1 MARPGR
7 LAVVSNVGGLLGAC
21 ALLLL
26 AACGGGGGASAATVP
41 GGGGGGGT
49 PGGGGGGGTPG
60 GGGGGTTPPPVYRPT
75 LLAADLRIDTDAAGA
90 AASIVPDVACDGNT
104 VAVVW
109 QDQRAGLPEVFY
121 RTSLDGGVTWMLTDA
136 RLPRLPAGLVAS
148 TNPRVAVSGLAVYA
162 VWQDNR
168 NGAADVFFNRSLDG
182 GMTWLVP
189 DVRLDTD
196 VAGAAASEAPRLA
209 LAGTNVYVVWQD
221 ARNGAR
227 DIYLNRSA
235 DAGTTWL
242 AADVRLDTN
251 AAGVAGSHEPRIAAS
266 GAYVYVTWFDQRNG
280 LPDVYANASAD
291 SGATWLA
298 ADVRLDTDVAGSA
311 ISLRPAVACDGA
323 NAYVVWEDRRSGAGD
338 VRCSRT
344 TNGGATWS
352 ATDVRL
358 DTDTAGAAAST
369 VPVIQCTGTA
379 VRVAWVDDR
388 DGSTD
393 IRFNRSADGGG
404 SWLASDVRVD
414 GGTAGA
420 AASAGVVLAGNA
432 TDVFVVWSDDRDGA
446 TDVLLAGSVD
456 GGATF
461 TTDVRLD
468 NGDVAGAFASSAPAI
483 ANTGRRIFVAWTDAR
498 AGGDDIHLNT
508 SP

>member
-7 LAVVSNVGGLLGAC
+7 LAFGVCFAALAFVGLP
-21 ALLLL
+21 
-26 AACGGGGGASAATVP
+26 ACGGGGGASAATVP
-41 GGGGGGGT
+41 GPGGGGSGGGAGGGGGGGGSGGGGGT
-49 PGGGGGGGTPG
+49 PA
-60 GGGGGTTPPPVYRPT
+60 PVYQPQF
-75 LLAADLRIDTDAAGA
+75 LAADLRVDTDVAGA
-90 AASIVPDVACDGNT
+90 AASIIPDVACDGNN

-109 QDQRAGLPEVFY
+109 QDQRGGLPEVFY
-121 RTSLDGGVTWMLTDA
+121 RTSLDGGVSWMVADA

-148 TNPRVAVSGLAVYA
+148 TNPRVAVSGNTVFA

-196 VAGAAASEAPRLA
+196 VAGAAASEAPRIA
-209 LAGTNVYVVWQD
+209 LVGTNVYVVWQD

-227 DIYLNRSA
+227 DVYLNRSA

-266 GAYVYVTWFDQRNG
+266 GTYVYVTWFDQRNG

-291 SGATWLA
+291 GGVTWLA
-298 ADVRLDTDVAGSA
+298 ADVRLDTDAPGAA
-311 ISLRPAVACDGA
+311 ISMRPAVACNGA
-323 NAYVVWEDRRSGAGD
+323 NAYVVWEDRRSGLGD
-338 VRCSRT
+338 VRCART
-344 TNGGATWS
+344 TDGGATWS
-352 ATDVRL
+352 AADVRL
-358 DTDTAGAAAST
+358 DTDGPGAAAST
-369 VPVIQCTGTA
+369 VPVVHCNGAA
-379 VRVAWVDDR
+379 VRVAWVDERSGLADV
-388 DGSTD
+388 
-393 IRFNRSADGGG
+393 RFNRSADGGAT
-404 SWLASDVRVD
+404 WLAADVRVD

-420 AASAGVVLAGNA
+420 AASTAVVIAGNA
-432 TDVFVVWSDDRDGA
+432 TDVFLAWSDDRDGA
-446 TDVLLAGSVD
+446 TDVYLAGSVD
-456 GGATF
+456 GGATW

-468 NGDVAGAFASSAPAI
+468 TGDPAGASASSSPAI
-483 ANTGRRIFVAWTDAR
+483 VNANRRVYAVWADAR
-498 AGGDDIHLNT
+498 AGGDDVRFNT